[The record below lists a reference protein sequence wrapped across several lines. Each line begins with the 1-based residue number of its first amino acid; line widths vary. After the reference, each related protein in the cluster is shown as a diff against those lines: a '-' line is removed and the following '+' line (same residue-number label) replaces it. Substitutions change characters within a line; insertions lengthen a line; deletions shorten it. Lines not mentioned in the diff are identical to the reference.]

1 MTDEV
6 IDAELEDDGEEPAV
20 DALPVVAEFRP
31 IDRGTPAVL
40 PTVQAAAAAATGF
53 VAGAAMFALI
63 RRHSARKLARGQL
76 RVIDSRRRV
85 DMLPVVA
92 SRTFL
97 VDVHVIAK
105 PGE

>member
-6 IDAELEDDGEEPAV
+6 LEAEFEDDGEEDAV
-20 DALPVVAEFRP
+20 EGLPVVAELRP
-31 IDRGTPAVL
+31 IDRAAPAMF
-40 PTVQAAAAAATGF
+40 PAAQAAAAAATGF
-53 VAGAAMFALI
+53 VAGAAMIALI
-63 RRHSARKLARGQL
+63 RRHSARKLTRGQL
-76 RVIDSRRRV
+76 RLPESRRRI
-85 DMLPVVA
+85 DMLPIVA

>member
-1 MTDEV
+1 MMDEV
-6 IDAELEDDGEEPAV
+6 IDAEFEDDGEQPTV
-20 DALPVVAEFRP
+20 DGLPVVADLTP
-31 IDRGTPAVL
+31 IDRGAPAVL

-53 VAGAAMFALI
+53 VAGAAMIALI
-63 RRHSARKLARGQL
+63 RRHSARKLTRGQL
-76 RVIDSRRRV
+76 RLPDSRRRIE
-85 DMLPVVA
+85 MLPVVA

>member
-6 IDAELEDDGEEPAV
+6 IDVGFEDDGEEETVAG
-20 DALPVVAEFRP
+20 LPVVAEVRP
-31 IDRGTPAVL
+31 VDRGLPVVL

-53 VAGAAMFALI
+53 VAGAAAIALI
-63 RRHSARKLARGQL
+63 RRHGARKLARGQL
-76 RVIDSRRRV
+76 RLHDRRRIDV
-85 DMLPVVA
+85 LPVVA

>member
-20 DALPVVAEFRP
+20 DGLPVLAEFRP
-31 IDRGTPAVL
+31 IDRGPSAAL

-63 RRHSARKLARGQL
+63 RRHGARKLARGQL